1 MAQVPESPWE
11 SQSDLPALPTTKNEP
26 GHFETAQALGPDVP
40 ATLLARADQGDQL
53 EMAVSRG
60 ATAEMAR
67 TRPTF
72 QRARFLLIETKML
85 RITSGPIPKFAGA
98 RVTFRCELRN
108 LRT

>member
-11 SQSDLPALPTTKNEP
+11 DQSDLSALATTKYEP
-26 GHFETAQALGPDVP
+26 DHFETAQALGPDVP
-40 ATLLARADQGDQL
+40 ATLLASADQGDQL

-72 QRARFLLIETKML
+72 QRAPDFCSL
-85 RITSGPIPKFAGA
+85 R
-98 RVTFRCELRN
+98 RRCCASLALMMR
-108 LRT
+108 LRTSQA